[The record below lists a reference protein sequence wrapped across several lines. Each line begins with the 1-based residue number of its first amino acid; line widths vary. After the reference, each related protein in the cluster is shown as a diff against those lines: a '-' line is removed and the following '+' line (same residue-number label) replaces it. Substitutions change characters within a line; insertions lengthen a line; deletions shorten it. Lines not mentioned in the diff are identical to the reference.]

1 VIGERISTVQGIMTF
16 TSISS
21 ALRAGYQV
29 YDRTDKG
36 YVVRI
41 KTHAGWALALVDCR

>member
-1 VIGERISTVQGIMTF
+1 MQGIMTF
-16 TSISS
+16 NSISS

-29 YDRTDKG
+29 YDRTEKG

-41 KTHAGWALALVDCR
+41 KTQAGWGLALVECK

>member
-1 VIGERISTVQGIMTF
+1 MQGVMTF
-16 TSISS
+16 NSLSA

-29 YDRTDKG
+29 YDRTEKG

-41 KTHAGWALALVDCR
+41 KTEAGWALARVNCK